1 MADIDGQNSDEE
13 ADGGLEAQDDLI
25 DYEYKLVGVLCH
37 MGLADAGHYL
47 SYINVERD
55 KENSDNLSSKSREE
69 WLKTEKQKWL
79 EFNDSTVQ
87 NFNFG

>member
-1 MADIDGQNSDEE
+1 
-13 ADGGLEAQDDLI
+13 
-25 DYEYKLVGVLCH
+25 

-55 KENSDNLSSKSREE
+55 HENSSSLSSKSREE
-69 WLKTEKQKWL
+69 WLQTDKQTWL

-87 NFNFG
+87 RFQFN